1 MTRMRARLALLA
13 KDQGGRHT
21 PIFDQYQPRF
31 VASTD
36 GHGDVEL
43 GVAVVRLTDNPM
55 MMPGTE
61 QDVELEPVDASLWG
75 NVTTSLVLGVFEEQQ
90 QVGTATILSA

>member
-1 MTRMRARLALLA
+1 VRARLTLLA

-21 PIFDQYQPRF
+21 PIFDQYRPRF
-31 VASTD
+31 VAATD

-61 QDVELEPVDASLWG
+61 QDVDLEPVDASLWTS
-75 NVTTSLVLGVFEEQQ
+75 VSTSLVLGVFEDEQE
-90 QVGTATILSA
+90 VGTATIL

>member
-1 MTRMRARLALLA
+1 MHARLQLLA

-21 PIFDQYQPRF
+21 PIFDEYRPRF
-31 VASTD
+31 VAATD
-36 GHGDVEL
+36 GHGEVDL

-61 QDVELEPVDASLWG
+61 QEVEVEPVDASQWAAVSAG
-75 NVTTSLVLGVFEEQQ
+75 LVLGVFEEQQ
-90 QVGTATILSA
+90 QVGTATILTT